1 MQQIGVELH
10 PRGILTRLM
19 REQGPM
25 SPLAPAFPL
34 ATSAVAPLRTKAE
47 AAGLGDF
54 TPLWAGQNTSGCRAV
69 PAAELTRQLM
79 DR

>member
-1 MQQIGVELH
+1 
-10 PRGILTRLM
+10 M
-19 REQGPM
+19 REQGPL
-25 SPLAPAFPL
+25 SHLAPAFPL

-47 AAGLGDF
+47 AAGLADF
-54 TPLWAGQNTSGCRAV
+54 TPLWAGQNASGCRAV

>member
-1 MQQIGVELH
+1 LVPVVPETSRNRPDFTI
-10 PRGILTRLM
+10 T
-19 REQGPM
+19 
-25 SPLAPAFPL
+25 LAP
-34 ATSAVAPLRTKAE
+34 AE

-69 PAAELTRQLM
+69 PAAGLTRQLM